1 MRLKLCTNLWP
12 FSPFF
17 KCFSTSL
24 VLVIPPHLF
33 LVSWHWVSLMN
44 SLILVGETHIL
55 DALLSC
61 CWTKKYLPRCFC
73 LFTFSSL
80 AMSFPA
86 SCRRDPRKI
95 PYTEVCQVDMGITF
109 RNVSHLKFPRPMGFT
124 MLQMHCL
131 ILYMYIYIY
140 LSLSLFFGG
149 SKSPSAMPG
158 GPPPGVAP
166 APSRTS
172 CTSWRRPRGCNRGS
186 STSCA
191 RRRG

>member
-1 MRLKLCTNLWP
+1 
-12 FSPFF
+12 
-17 KCFSTSL
+17 
-24 VLVIPPHLF
+24 
-33 LVSWHWVSLMN
+33 MN

-140 LSLSLFFGG
+140 ISLSLSPYFSEDRRVHRRCLVALLLALPQRLRARPVLRGAALAAATGAVRPHARGG
-149 SKSPSAMPG
+149 GDRDWDDGDGDGDGTSKLILKLG
-158 GPPPGVAP
+158 GK
-166 APSRTS
+166 
-172 CTSWRRPRGCNRGS
+172 C
-186 STSCA
+186 
-191 RRRG
+191 

>member
-1 MRLKLCTNLWP
+1 
-12 FSPFF
+12 
-17 KCFSTSL
+17 
-24 VLVIPPHLF
+24 
-33 LVSWHWVSLMN
+33 MN

-61 CWTKKYLPRCFC
+61 CWWTKKYLPRCFC

-86 SCRRDPRKI
+86 SCKPDPRKI

-109 RNVSHLKFPRPMGFT
+109 RNVSHLKFPRPMGYT

-140 LSLSLFFGG
+140 IYYIYIISPYLSEDRRVHRRCLVALLLALPQRFRARPVLRGAALAAATGAVRPHARGPGADRDGDDGDDGDRDGHGDGDGTSKLILKLGG
-149 SKSPSAMPG
+149 K
-158 GPPPGVAP
+158 
-166 APSRTS
+166 
-172 CTSWRRPRGCNRGS
+172 C
-186 STSCA
+186 
-191 RRRG
+191 